1 MTNKDGLIFLET
13 PRGRNSKRG
22 GLLQMPALSALTK
35 VRGYQTKKPC
45 IALNMELPN
54 TPSRNMFSKI
64 LIFFN
69 LKYIFYIFKSCFNI
83 P

>member
-54 TPSRNMFSKI
+54 TPSRNHVFKNFN
-64 LIFFN
+64 FF
-69 LKYIFYIFKSCFNI
+69 
-83 P
+83 